1 MIINNILITGG
12 NGMIGNNMHFGIK
25 PISKEMDICNYQS
38 IKQYIINC
46 ENNIECIIHL
56 AATNLRESEINVKK
70 SIDTNINGTIN
81 MLNIAKELD
90 IPFVYVS
97 TGAVFSSF
105 NVMEKF
111 NENDKPIPNCIYGY
125 TKLAGENITLMYNKG
140 IVVRTGWLFGG
151 NQKNHYKFV
160 EHAINNL
167 IMGKEIYCSNDFVGS
182 PTFVEDFIDKLL
194 YLLQKNIYGVFHI
207 VNNGHASGY
216 EIGLEISKNLNKD
229 ERLIIGDTCVN
240 IPNSGPYRSN
250 SEILKTNHDFLEMR
264 HWRIALNEYVHKYV
278 NIGLNNFNIS
288 IRPREKIYNIRE
300 NCRLCNSSDI
310 VNIFTLEP
318 TPPANHFLLNKKNQE
333 RIPLDVCICKN
344 CNHIQLLEII
354 NPSVLYDNYFYV
366 SSTSKTMI
374 DHLHN
379 SINYFIEY
387 LQLKKHDKILEIGA
401 NDGVCIK
408 YLLDNGYEN
417 VVGIDPAKNIKNRNN
432 LPIICDYFG
441 STILNELLD
450 KYGKFKFIFGFHC
463 CAHIENIQDVFNT
476 VFNLLEDDGIFVME
490 VGYFYDVFK
499 NKTFDTIY
507 HEHID
512 YHTCFA
518 LKKYCDNNNL
528 YLFDIKRTNIQG
540 GSIQFFISKNQ
551 NMVQKSNNVGKMII
565 HEKEEGLFDINNL
578 IKWFI
583 DVNKIGECLNQILK
597 SFKQNNKKIV
607 GYGAS
612 AKSTTFM
619 YQFGLSNHILDYI
632 IDDNIYKLNHYSPG
646 LHIPI
651 KSIKHF
657 ENDNID
663 YILILSWN
671 FTDDIIKK
679 LKKYTNKYFKIIIP
693 FPNIQII

>member
-1 MIINNILITGG
+1 MNINNILITGG
-12 NGMIGNNMHFGIK
+12 NGMIGNNMNFGIK
-25 PISKEMDICNYQS
+25 PTSKEFDICKYKT
-38 IKQYIINC
+38 IKQFIKNC
-46 ENNIECIIHL
+46 EKDIECIIHL

-70 SIDTNINGTIN
+70 SIDTNINCTIN
-81 MLNIAKELD
+81 VLNLARELD
-90 IPFVYVS
+90 IPFIYVS

-105 NVMEKF
+105 NSMESF
-111 NENDKPIPNCIYGY
+111 NENNKPSPNCVYGY

-140 IVVRTGWLFGG
+140 IVVRSGWLFGG

-182 PTFVEDFIDKLL
+182 PTFVKDFIEKLL
-194 YLLQKNIYGVFHI
+194 CLLQKKIYGIFHI
-207 VNNGHASGY
+207 VNDGYASGY
-216 EIGLEISKNLNKD
+216 EIGLEISKILNKD
-229 ERLIIGDTCVN
+229 EKLIIGDTCMR
-240 IPNSGPYRSN
+240 IPNPGPYRSN
-250 SEILKTNHDFLEMR
+250 SEILKTNYDYLEMR
-264 HWRIALNEYVHKYV
+264 NWKLALNDYVHKYI
-278 NIGLNNFNIS
+278 NACSDKLNCSNQL
-288 IRPREKIYNIRE
+288 RGKIYNIRE
-300 NCRLCNSSDI
+300 KCRLCNSYDI
-310 VNIFTLEP
+310 VGIFKLEP
-318 TPPANHFLLNKKNQE
+318 TPPANHFLLEKNNQE
-333 RIPLDVCICKN
+333 CIPLDVCICKN

-354 NPSVLYDNYFYV
+354 NPTVLYDNYFYV
-366 SSTSKTMI
+366 SSTSNTMI
-374 DHLHN
+374 NHLHN
-379 SINYFIEY
+379 SIDYFIEH
-387 LQLKKHDKILEIGA
+387 LQLKKDDKILEIGA

-408 YLLDNGYEN
+408 YLLENGYEN

-441 STILNELLD
+441 SNICDYLLD
-450 KYGKFKFIFGFHC
+450 KYGKLKFIFGFHC

-476 VFNLLEDDGIFVME
+476 VSRLLEDNGIFVME

-518 LKKYCDNNNL
+518 LKKYCDSNNL
-528 YLFDIKRTNIQG
+528 SLFDVKRTNIQG
-540 GSIQFFISKNQ
+540 GSIQFFISKKENIIQ
-551 NMVQKSNNVGKMII
+551 NSNNVDIMITREI
-565 HEKEEGLFDINNL
+565 EEGLFDINNL
-578 IKWFI
+578 FNWFI
-583 DVNKIGECLNQILK
+583 DVNKTGECLNQILK
-597 SFKQNNKKIV
+597 SFKQNNKKII

-632 IDDNIYKLNHYSPG
+632 IDDNIYKVNHYSPG

-651 KSIKHF
+651 KSITYF

-671 FTDDIIKK
+671 FTDDIINK
-679 LKKYTNKYFKIIIP
+679 LKKYTNKNFKIIIP